1 MKILYVAPCL
11 PNPPDKGERI
21 RAFHQVD
28 HLARRHEVH
37 LACLID
43 EEPQAQD
50 AAPLEQLCASV
61 SIVSRDRHLSRL
73 RAVFA
78 FSMSEPLSI
87 AAFHSRRF
95 AQGVAHKLSSEK
107 FDCIFVHSS
116 TMAQYVHHVSGT
128 PKVIDF
134 VDVDSE
140 LWRQA
145 AGHRRLPSSYFHRL
159 EAERLARYEEKMSG
173 AFDLSIFVSDN
184 EAEVFRR
191 RVSGGRVS
199 VVTNGVDL
207 EYFAPGSAEPA
218 PSGPPL
224 AVFTGTMDY
233 EPNVDAVRHFC
244 RDILP
249 LTRSRMPE
257 LEFCIVGR
265 RPHASVRS
273 LARNSQVTVTGPV
286 RDVRPYLARAGVVVA
301 PFRLG
306 TGLQNKVLEAM
317 ASGVPVVGTSH
328 AFRGLKYPEAAG
340 IRVADH
346 PLDFAKEVV
355 ALLSDPTM
363 RRECARTARQYV
375 EKHHLWNDRNTELER
390 LLRETTEG
398 LSLPGPAVR
407 EETMI

>member
-28 HLARRHEVH
+28 HLARKHEVH

-43 EEPQAQD
+43 GEPETQD
-50 AAPLEQLCASV
+50 VAPLEQLCASV
-61 SIVSRDRHLSRL
+61 SIVSRNRHLSRL

-78 FSMSEPLSI
+78 FSFGEPVSI
-87 AAFHSRRF
+87 ATFHSRRF
-95 AQGVAHKLSSEK
+95 AEEVAQKLSSEK
-107 FDCIFVHSS
+107 FDCIFVYSS
-116 TMAQYVHHVSGT
+116 TMAQYVHHVPGT

-134 VDVDSE
+134 VDVDSD

-145 AGHRRLPSSYFHRL
+145 AGRRRLPSSYLHRL

-184 EAEVFRR
+184 EADEFRR
-191 RVSGGRVS
+191 RIPGGRIS

-207 EYFAPGSAEPA
+207 EYFAPGPEELALN
-218 PSGPPL
+218 GTPL

-249 LTRSRMPE
+249 LTRSMPE

-265 RPHASVRS
+265 RPHPSVRS

-286 RDVRPYLARAGVVVA
+286 RDVRPYLARAGVMVA
-301 PFRLG
+301 PLRFG

-317 ASGVPVVGTSH
+317 ASGLPVVGTSH
-328 AFRGLKYPEAAG
+328 AFRGLKYPQTAG
-340 IRVADH
+340 VRVADH
-346 PLDFAKEVV
+346 PSDFAKEVI
-355 ALLSDPTM
+355 ALLSDPTK

-375 EKHHLWNDRNTELER
+375 EKYHRWDDRNTELER
-390 LLRETTEG
+390 LLREATEV
-398 LSLPGPAVR
+398 LPRPRPAVR
-407 EETMI
+407 EETVL